1 MEIRSFE
8 HKDTNSVLELLEIVY
23 RKSFTID
30 WWNWKYNQNPMGESI
45 ILVAED
51 YGKIV
56 GLRSLWKYDLMYR
69 SNLLKAYQP
78 VDTVVHEEYR
88 GQGLFTKLTI
98 AAINEAK
105 HYDADLLFNYPNQ
118 NSLPGY
124 LKLGWYLLDNIRW
137 WIKPIGIVGFLSVPL
152 AKGQRDSLKIPGERK
167 FLSCRGGSAQNET
180 NSNFIS
186 AVRNPA
192 FLEWRYASNPETEYG
207 YLKSDDSKTL
217 FRVTHK
223 GKCRELLVM
232 HTDFGDNWFEEC
244 FKFAKSNDIYYIANP
259 AINGSLAEKKMKS
272 KRFFRLKNT
281 INFVALPLKDSVKEI
296 VTDPLNWDF
305 SLELLDT
312 F

>member
-1 MEIRSFE
+1 MKIRPFE
-8 HKDTNSVLELLEIVY
+8 HKDTNSLIELLEIVY

-51 YGKIV
+51 NGKIV
-56 GLRSLWKYDLMYR
+56 GLRSFWKYDLMYR

-88 GQGLFTKLTI
+88 GQGLFTKLTV

-105 HYDADLLFNYPNQ
+105 QNNADLLFNFPNQ

-124 LKLGWYLLDNIRW
+124 LKLGWYFLDHVRW
-137 WIKPIGIVGFLSVPL
+137 WIKPIGIVSVLSIPL
-152 AKGQRDSLKIPGERK
+152 AKGQRHSLRIPGERR
-167 FLSCRGGSAQNET
+167 FLSCRGGSAKYDT

-186 AVRNPA
+186 AAKNPA
-192 FLEWRYASNPETEYG
+192 FLDWRYGLNPETDYG
-207 YLKSDDSKTL
+207 YLKSADSETFFRITL
-217 FRVTHK
+217 K
-223 GKCRELLVM
+223 GKCRELLIM

-244 FKFAKSNDIYYIANP
+244 FKFAKSNGICYIANP
-259 AINGSLAEKKMKS
+259 AINGSLAENKMKR

-281 INFVALPLKDSVKEI
+281 INFVVLPLRDSAKEI
-296 VTDPLNWDF
+296 ITDPLNWDF

>member
-1 MEIRSFE
+1 MKIRPFE
-8 HKDTNSVLELLEIVY
+8 HKDTNSLIELLEIVY

-30 WWNWKYNQNPMGESI
+30 WWNWKYNQNPMGESV
-45 ILVAED
+45 ILVAENN
-51 YGKIV
+51 GKIV
-56 GLRSLWKYDLMYR
+56 GLRSFWKYDLMYR

-78 VDTVVHEEYR
+78 VDTVVHEKYR
-88 GQGLFTKLTI
+88 GQGLFTKLTT

-124 LKLGWYLLDNIRW
+124 LKLGWNLLDHVRW

-167 FLSCRGGSAQNET
+167 FVSCSDGSARNNT

-186 AVRNPA
+186 AIRTPA
-192 FLEWRYASNPETEYG
+192 FLEWRYGLNPETDYC
-207 YLKSDDSKTL
+207 YLKSDGLETL
-217 FRVTHK
+217 VRVTQK

-244 FKFAKSNDIYYIANP
+244 LEFAKSNDICYIANP
-259 AINGSLAEKKMKS
+259 AITRSLAEKKMKS
-272 KRFFRLKNT
+272 KGFFRLKNT
-281 INFVALPLKDSVKEI
+281 INFVVLPLKDSVKEI
-296 VTDPLNWDF
+296 VTNPFNWDF